1 MILEAVPV
9 PLSPADQTVMNRM
22 PVDYAEA
29 LFSLSVAIGVT
40 TVLAGACFGELV
52 DTRSPSPEPT
62 AS

>member
-29 LFSLSVAIGVT
+29 LVPARLNAPRGSCA
-40 TVLAGACFGELV
+40 
-52 DTRSPSPEPT
+52 PT
-62 AS
+62 ARTG